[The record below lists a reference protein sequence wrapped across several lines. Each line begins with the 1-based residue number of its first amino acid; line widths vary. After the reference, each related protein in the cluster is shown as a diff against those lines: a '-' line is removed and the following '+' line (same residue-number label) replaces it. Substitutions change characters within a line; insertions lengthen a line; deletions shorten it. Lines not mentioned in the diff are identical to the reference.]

1 MTNDNTIHKNIQY
14 IKKSLYKTSNRTKNF
29 GDLKHLIC
37 AKDKRR
43 NEKIQTKQRPINNE
57 KKKMRQ
63 KC

>member
-29 GDLKHLIC
+29 GDLKPLIC

-43 NEKIQTKQRPINNE
+43 NEKYKINE
-57 KKKMRQ
+57 DR
-63 KC
+63 